1 MNYPGV
7 VLGYHGCDRA
17 VGERIL
23 SGRDHVRASSNDY
36 DWLGYGAYF
45 WENSPQ
51 RALEWAE
58 FQRDHPDYAQT
69 QITTPSVIGAI
80 IQPIW
85 TLDLTDAGCLRMLRN
100 AYDDMSESI
109 ADSHSD
115 LPVNEMGHPN
125 DPDFVKRRLDCA
137 VINYLHA
144 MRSVTRRKPFDC
156 VRSAFFEGRPLY
168 PGAGITAKAHIQW
181 CVRDPARNICGY
193 FVPLPRR
200 EDYELPLPE

>member
-1 MNYPGV
+1 MNFPGV

-23 SGRDHVRASSNDY
+23 SGREHVRASANDY

-51 RALEWAE
+51 RALQWAE

-80 IQPIW
+80 IQPGW

-100 AYDDMSESI
+100 AHDDMAESMAVSQI
-109 ADSHSD
+109 D
-115 LPVNEMGHPN
+115 LPLNEKGHAS
-125 DPDFVKRRLDCA
+125 DVDLVKRRLDCA
-137 VINYLHA
+137 VINYLHI
-144 MRSVTRRKPFDC
+144 MRLETQRQSFNC
-156 VRSAFFEGRPLY
+156 VRGAFFEGGPLY
-168 PGAGITAKAHIQW
+168 PGAGITAKSHIQW
-181 CVRDPARNICGY
+181 CVRDPARNIRGY
-193 FVPLPRR
+193 FVPLPGW
-200 EDYELPLPE
+200 EDQELPE